1 MSDADEHSA
10 TEAVTS
16 IATRIGR
23 KAADDSRQVEQVAK
37 RSDDNDAKARPVRER
52 VLYGLSLP
60 ERALRSTAGVLGGTL
75 RESAA
80 LLLPEAF
87 RNAKSYQVFVGQ
99 MLDFLAEDVGRVGE
113 RGEAASNRGQDY
125 VARKTVGNFIDVA
138 SLATVHLSPML
149 LLALVSDLAY
159 GSQAYLR
166 ELAEELQRQ
175 GVIADASS
183 VDKVDDLLDQVA
195 DFSSRTASAFDQPPL
210 SVDGLKETVQR
221 TRDDLQNI
229 DIALLLPQAELA
241 TRWQQMK
248 DSARRQGVSPF
259 QISGLMTL
267 ASLDTVGKLGNGALS
282 TVQAA
287 GTLLSRHVLDHYR
300 EVHADIDQR
309 GFHRTLAATARPYL
323 QAAWGNFSPRRATL
337 TEEFLGDDGGASRA
351 LGKARRWLGGRRP

>member
-175 GVIADASS
+175 GVIADAS
-183 VDKVDDLLDQVA
+183 
-195 DFSSRTASAFDQPPL
+195 
-210 SVDGLKETVQR
+210 
-221 TRDDLQNI
+221 
-229 DIALLLPQAELA
+229 
-241 TRWQQMK
+241 TRWTICWTRWRT
-248 DSARRQGVSPF
+248 SA
-259 QISGLMTL
+259 
-267 ASLDTVGKLGNGALS
+267 
-282 TVQAA
+282 AA
-287 GTLLSRHVLDHYR
+287 
-300 EVHADIDQR
+300 
-309 GFHRTLAATARPYL
+309 P
-323 QAAWGNFSPRRATL
+323 PRRSI
-337 TEEFLGDDGGASRA
+337 SRRCPWT
-351 LGKARRWLGGRRP
+351 G